1 LRITTLDNETTF
13 QVVDGKK
20 DPSPFNPNNKLV
32 SVGYKHVVDKEV
44 TDDYLCFFHGKQ
56 APTPDAAKKLQAV
69 LDSTDLLVGHN
80 LKFDLEWLF
89 ECGFKYEGEAWDTML
104 CEYVFSR
111 GRKLGM
117 GLDDSC
123 ARYGLTQKLDAIK
136 EYMDNDISFENIPWE
151 TVEEYGRNDVNITY
165 DLYCK
170 QRAQLLLP
178 ANSGLEPTVRMSNEF
193 MLVLVDAERNG
204 VAIDSEVLNLIEKD
218 YREQLKTI
226 KDRLEEIKR
235 DVMGDTPVNLDS
247 PEQLSQLIYSR
258 KIIDKVKWKETFNIG
273 TELRGSVKK
282 KKRPAKMNRA
292 EFVDAVKSNTQWIY
306 RTKAEQC
313 PDCKGQGR
321 QHFTLKSGLQS
332 NQRRVC
338 KPCEGAGYIYHSTG
352 KIAGLKCVPTGTD
365 YAAIGGFSTDGDTL
379 DELGRVSTG
388 VAKEF
393 LKLVG
398 EYSAITTY
406 LTSFIEG
413 IRKNIRPS
421 GLLHTQFMQAV
432 TATGRLSSRG
442 PNFQNMPRG
451 NTFPVRR
458 AITSRWAK
466 QGGKVIVFDFA
477 QLEFRCAVFQ
487 AQDKAGMQA
496 IKEKFDVH
504 TFTSKTLTGAG
515 QPTDR
520 QDAKPHTFK
529 PLYGGTSGT
538 PAEQAYYKA
547 FLAMYPDIRGW
558 QDRLQSDAINHKRIV
573 IPSGREYAFPDA
585 KRTKWG
591 GSTFAT
597 QIKNYPVQGFAT
609 GDIVPCATIDLYKAF
624 KAAGLR
630 SVLYLFV
637 HDSISVDVYPG
648 EERIVYELGI
658 KTLGQI
664 IQTLKKRYNV
674 DFNVP
679 LEVDAKMGLNE
690 LELKGVKYNE

>member
-1 LRITTLDNETTF
+1 LRITVLDNETTY
-13 QVVDGKK
+13 QLTADKKK
-20 DPSPFNPNNKLV
+20 DPSPFNPLNKLV
-32 SVGYKHVVDKEV
+32 SVGYKQITTEVVKEG
-44 TDDYLCFFHGKQ
+44 YLCFFHNNK
-56 APTPDAAKKLQAV
+56 APTKGAKEELQSV
-69 LDSTDLLVGHN
+69 LDNTDLLVGHN

-89 ECGFKYEGEAWDTML
+89 ECGFKYEGEVWDTML
-104 CEYVFSR
+104 CEYVLSR
-111 GRKLGM
+111 GQKLGM

-123 ARYGLTQKLDAIK
+123 ARYGLKQKLDAIQ
-136 EYMDNDISFENIPWE
+136 EYMDRDISFENIPWE
-151 TVEEYGRNDVNITY
+151 TVEEYGRNDVTITY
-165 DLYCK
+165 ALYLK
-170 QRAQLLLP
+170 QRDVLSRTENRGLLP
-178 ANSGLEPTVRMSNEF
+178 TIIMSNEF
-193 MLVLVDAERNG
+193 MLVLCDAERNG
-204 VAIDSEVLNLIEKD
+204 IAIDVDVLDKVEEEYKEK
-218 YREQLKTI
+218 LKHVSRRLDQI
-226 KDRLEEIKR
+226 KQE
-235 DVMGDTPVNLDS
+235 VMGDTPINLDS

-258 KIIDKVKWKETFNIG
+258 KVKDKTRWASTFNIG
-273 TELRGSVKK
+273 SELRGSVYK
-282 KKRPAKMNRA
+282 KKRAARMSNT
-292 EFVDAVKSNTQWIY
+292 EFVHAVKENTEWIY

-313 PDCKGQGR
+313 GACSGQGR
-321 QHFTLKSGLQS
+321 FSFVTKSGTQS
-332 NQRRVC
+332 KQKRIC
-338 KPCEGAGYIYHSTG
+338 QTCGGKGYLYTNLA
-352 KIAGLKCVPTGTD
+352 KIAGLKCVPLGAD
-365 YAAIGGFSTDGDTL
+365 YASSGGFSTDGDTL
-379 DELGRVSTG
+379 ELLAVTATG

-393 LKLVG
+393 LTLVG

-487 AQDKAGMQA
+487 AQDKAGMKA
-496 IKEKFDVH
+496 IAEKFDVH
-504 TFTSKTLTGAG
+504 TFTSRTLTDAG

-538 PAEQAYYKA
+538 PAEQEYYKA
-547 FLAMYPDIRGW
+547 FLAMYPDIRRW
-558 QDRLQSDAINHKRIV
+558 QESLQSEAIANKRIV

-585 KRTKWG
+585 KRTRWG

-609 GDIVPCATIDLYKAF
+609 GDIVPCATIDLWRAF
-624 KAAGLR
+624 RKAGLR

-637 HDSISVDVYPG
+637 HDSISVDIYPG
-648 EERIVYELGI
+648 EEKIVYELGLE
-658 KTLGQI
+658 TLGKI

-690 LELKGVKYNE
+690 LELGKVKF